1 MENAGRTISY
11 PKGETIYRIGD
22 AGGQM
27 YVVMRGGIQLHSD
40 GGSVETVQAGGVF
53 GEHAIIEAGPRIDR
67 AVALID
73 SEVIAIDTK
82 RFLALVQSTPS
93 FALQLMRAMATRAR
107 LRSGEPQRARGMV
120 A

>member
-1 MENAGRTISY
+1 MDTSGRTITY

-27 YVVMRGGIQLHSD
+27 YVVMRGGIQLYSE
-40 GGSVETVQAGGVF
+40 GGSVEVVQAGGVF
-53 GEHAIIEAGPRIDR
+53 GEHAIIEPGPRTDR

-73 SEVIAIDTK
+73 CEVIAIDTK
-82 RFLALVQSTPS
+82 RFLALVQTTPS
-93 FALQLMRAMATRAR
+93 FALQMMRAIATRAR
-107 LRSGEPQRARGMV
+107 LRHGESPRSQGMV